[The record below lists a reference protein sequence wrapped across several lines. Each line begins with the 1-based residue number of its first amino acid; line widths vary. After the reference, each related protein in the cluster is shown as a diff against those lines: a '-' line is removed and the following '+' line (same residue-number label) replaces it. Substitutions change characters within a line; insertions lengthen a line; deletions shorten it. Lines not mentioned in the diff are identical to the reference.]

1 MKKQI
6 LISIVIV
13 AGFVLSS
20 SGCIESEE
28 TIVIGGK
35 TFNEQYILPEMVAIL
50 LEEQGYN
57 TDVKTGLNSQPLYEG
72 MKTGEIDIYIEYTGT
87 AYSELLGLELLDI
100 WDPEVVYDA
109 VVENLA
115 NDDIIVLFK
124 LGFEDAYSIAVKEE
138 WASTNNV
145 TNISDLEN
153 LSSNMTFGSD
163 LVFHERPDGLP
174 NLNVIY
180 NITFGEVKSMEPTL
194 MYDAIDNDEVD
205 AIPPY
210 TTDTRIDSYNLRVLI
225 DDKAAL
231 PPYEAVFLVT
241 DEISQNQTIVDVL
254 SVLDGIV
261 TAEKMREMNA
271 EWDIEKRNERDVAR
285 EFLVAEGL
293 LIE

>member
-13 AGFVLSS
+13 AGFVLAS

-72 MKTGEIDIYIEYTGT
+72 MKTGEIDIYVEYTGT

-115 NDDIIVLFK
+115 NDNIIVLFK

-138 WASTNNV
+138 WASANNV
-145 TNISDLEN
+145 INISDLEN
-153 LSSNMTFGSD
+153 FASNMTFGSD

-174 NLNVIY
+174 NLNSIY
-180 NITFGEVKSMEPTL
+180 NITFGEIKSMEPTL
-194 MYDAIDNDEVD
+194 MYNAIENDEVD